1 MGPFNPKADITMLRN
16 LFTFVLTTVLF
27 VALLLASGARAQSI
41 APSFQTRPTPA
52 DWHPALLLP
61 ETSHEHRAERPAT
74 APNRPETVWLRLP
87 ANQRQTTGET
97 PIRT

>member
-1 MGPFNPKADITMLRN
+1 MAPLNPKADITMLRN

-52 DWHPALLLP
+52 DWHPALLP
-61 ETSHEHRAERPAT
+61 ETNHAHRAEHPAVT
-74 APNRPETVWLRLP
+74 PVRPETVWLRLP
-87 ANQRQTTGET
+87 ASQRRDAGET